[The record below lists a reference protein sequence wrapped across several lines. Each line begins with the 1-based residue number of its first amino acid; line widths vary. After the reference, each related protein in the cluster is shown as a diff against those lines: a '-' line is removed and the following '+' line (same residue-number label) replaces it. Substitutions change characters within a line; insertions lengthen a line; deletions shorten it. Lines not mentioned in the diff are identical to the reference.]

1 MSDGDFPPSVA
12 LPKISTVRKDLD
24 AAINAVRELEKVS
37 PIDRRT
43 LNGAI
48 DDAAADLSRLQVA
61 MQRLMERT
69 QETTDAT

>member
-1 MSDGDFPPSVA
+1 MSDGDFPPSAA
-12 LPKISTVRKDLD
+12 LPKINTVRKDLD

-48 DDAAADLSRLQVA
+48 DDAAADLGRLQVA